1 MSPEASQPFTSIES
15 AHEFVALLETS
26 MEEAVADLQG
36 LLAAANTE
44 QDERRTQALSLAL
57 YKINQLS
64 VHMQK
69 SRRILNDL
77 RSLRI
82 LLFHERA
89 PGR

>member
-1 MSPEASQPFTSIES
+1 VSPEASHPFASIES
-15 AHEFVALLETS
+15 AHEFVALLQTT

-36 LLAAANTE
+36 MLASANTE
-44 QDERRTQALSLAL
+44 QDERRTQALNLAL

-82 LLFHERA
+82 LLFNERT
-89 PGR
+89 PG

>member
-1 MSPEASQPFTSIES
+1 MSPEAAHPFASIES
-15 AHEFVALLETS
+15 AHEFVALLQTT
-26 MEEAVADLQG
+26 MDEAIADLQG
-36 LLAAANTE
+36 LLASASTE
-44 QDERRTQALSLAL
+44 QDERRTQALNLAL

-82 LLFHERA
+82 LLFNERT
-89 PGR
+89 PG

>member
-1 MSPEASQPFTSIES
+1 VSPEASHPFASIES
-15 AHEFVALLETS
+15 AHEFVALLQTT
-26 MEEAVADLQG
+26 MDEAIADLQE
-36 LLAAANTE
+36 LLATANTE
-44 QDERRTQALSLAL
+44 QDERRTQALNLAL

-82 LLFHERA
+82 LLFQERT
-89 PGR
+89 PG